1 MATNGPQSSQASKT
15 AKPSGKKKFQYS
27 DLILQAVC
35 DLAEGCTPDNYPIQ
49 ARIVEKVAARAKEI
63 TGDIFE
69 RKQIQSTVSRIL
81 RVLIAEGE
89 LLSVDEKRFAPNTP
103 EHIRNLTEL
112 EIPSKVK
119 FGRPDAFVSAR
130 VISECE
136 DEPST
141 VTLIIDIGDTAE
153 EKAESIFRKYLGL
166 NGFWVVAT
174 DHFLQLMIIGS
185 EEDVTSICTSIKQL
199 VRHGY
204 EEQNKPP
211 VEKPPRFKKP
221 KAIKS
226 FESD

>member
-15 AKPSGKKKFQYS
+15 DKPSGKKKFQYD

-35 DLAEGCTPDNYPIQ
+35 DLAEGRTPDNYPIQ
-49 ARIVEKVAARAKEI
+49 ARIIDHVIAQAKEI
-63 TGDIFE
+63 TGDVFE
-69 RKQIQSTVSRIL
+69 RKQVQSTVSRNL
-81 RVLIAEGE
+81 RALASEGK
-89 LLSVDEKRFAPNTP
+89 LLSVGEKRFAPNTP

-119 FGRPDAFVSAR
+119 FGRPDVFVSAR
-130 VISECE
+130 VISEYG

-141 VTLIIDIGDTAE
+141 ITLIIDIGDTSE
-153 EKAESIFRKYLGL
+153 DDAESIFRKYLGL
-166 NGFWVVAT
+166 SGFWVVAT
-174 DHFLQLMIIGS
+174 DHFLQLMIIGT
-185 EEDVTSICTSIKQL
+185 EKEVTSISTSIKQL

-221 KAIKS
+221 KATKS
-226 FESD
+226 SESD